1 MAQTKPLQPSTSPVN
16 IGRVVRDGH
25 ERILALFH
33 LYLASPADSRS
44 AIVEQILHQLASHLE
59 LEEGLLFPEIRK
71 SGPQGWKLVEAA
83 ELEHDEVK
91 SMIVELQQSEADDDQ
106 AMDEFFEDMMQ
117 SVRTLFM
124 TEERDLLSIIDRSL
138 NA

>member
-1 MAQTKPLQPSTSPVN
+1 MAQTKPLESSTSPVN
-16 IGRVVRDGH
+16 IGRVVKDGH

-33 LYLASPADSRS
+33 LYLGSPADSRQ

-83 ELEHDEVK
+83 ELEHEEVK
-91 SMIVELQQSEADDDQ
+91 NMIIELQQSEADDDQ
-106 AMDEFFEDMMQ
+106 ALDEFFEDMMQ

-124 TEERDLLSIIDRSL
+124 TEERDLLSLIDRSL
-138 NA
+138 DA